1 MSITVLKMTE
11 VLDSL
16 QMDIISDQ
24 SGSGDQA
31 TDFGDTGSGDG
42 FDSIDIVFDLDVS
55 MSEIIAVDY
64 FDFNSKT
71 NGGGLSDSGN
81 IKWTAKHTIGTCIGA
96 FALVVILIIN
106 AYLMYKCCT
115 KKNYQKKESTPRLS
129 KFMHSPKKSFRIRPL
144 PMVVR
149 KTEIWP
155 KCEFYGLDINNFAD
169 AVGAIHPPNEN
180 GAFEKSLD
188 SFSSGSDTIIP
199 NDSFSSGNDTMI
211 PNDSGMFNRAF
222 DNLPAVDQVYT
233 QNEHLI

>member
-1 MSITVLKMTE
+1 MSITVFKMNE
-11 VLDSL
+11 VSEGL
-16 QMDIISDQ
+16 QMDILPEQ
-24 SGSGDQA
+24 SGSGDQVN
-31 TDFGDTGSGDG
+31 DFGDIGSGDS
-42 FDSIDIVFDLDVS
+42 FSSIDVVFDFDVS

-71 NGGGLSDSGN
+71 TLPDSQNGK
-81 IKWTAKHTIGTCIGA
+81 IKWTVKHTIGTCIGA

-115 KKNYQKKESTPRLS
+115 KKKYPKKESTPRLS

-169 AVGAIHPPNEN
+169 AVGAVNKATEN
-180 GAFEKSLD
+180 GAFEKS
-188 SFSSGSDTIIP
+188 F
-199 NDSFSSGNDTMI
+199 DSFSSGND
-211 PNDSGMFNRAF
+211 MFNRAF
-222 DNLPAVDQVYT
+222 DNLPAVDQVYI

>member
-1 MSITVLKMTE
+1 MSLTVFKTTE
-11 VLDSL
+11 VLDNL
-16 QMDIISDQ
+16 QMDILTDA

-31 TDFGDTGSGDG
+31 TDFGDIGSGDISGDG
-42 FDSIDIVFDLDVS
+42 FDSVDVS
-55 MSEIIAVDY
+55 FDFDITMSEIIAVDY

-71 NGGGLSDSGN
+71 NDGFPDSQNGN
-81 IKWTAKHTIGTCIGA
+81 IKWTVKHTIGTCIGA

-106 AYLMYKCCT
+106 AHLMYKCCT
-115 KKNYQKKESTPRLS
+115 KKKYPKNESTPRLS

-169 AVGAIHPPNEN
+169 AVGAVNQATEN
-180 GAFEKSLD
+180 GAFEKSFD
-188 SFSSGSDTIIP
+188 SFST
-199 NDSFSSGNDTMI
+199 GND
-211 PNDSGMFNRAF
+211 MFNRAF
-222 DNLPAVDQVYT
+222 DNMPAVDQVYI